1 MAATPED
8 IAFFTHIEKTLYTAV
23 VSDSLDDIGYRN
35 QAMMPHL
42 RPLFPDTR
50 FAGWAR
56 TIACVDV
63 YHVPP
68 DPYGL
73 EIKAIDSIL
82 LGEVVVV
89 GTAESKRNS
98 PWGELLSHR
107 CPG

>member
-1 MAATPED
+1 M
-8 IAFFTHIEKTLYTAV
+8 
-23 VSDSLDDIGYRN
+23 
-35 QAMMPHL
+35 
-42 RPLFPDTR
+42 
-50 FAGWAR
+50 
-56 TIACVDV
+56 DV

-98 PWGELLSHR
+98 PWGELLSTAAR
-107 CPG
+107 ARGARGAVIDGLVRDVKKIADLAFPYSRPAFAPIDSKGRGS